1 MTNQPHS
8 PLSIA
13 ALTDQRR
20 PSTPDATT
28 TARSPPTADNNQHS
42 FQQPSPKISSPMSH
56 RSPSSGSNAR
66 AAEGMPVS
74 KYVSLAFPP
83 LESTHPERMSELCTP
98 SPKNHAQYTDH
109 DY

>member
-20 PSTPDATT
+20 PSTPDATN

-42 FQQPSPKISSPMSH
+42 FQQHSPKISSPISH

-74 KYVSLAFPP
+74 KYVSLAV
-83 LESTHPERMSELCTP
+83 STFGIYSSGANERTM
-98 SPKNHAQYTDH
+98 YTKSKKSCAI
-109 DY
+109 Y